1 MPPDLALL
9 STLTGSN
16 YLCLELIFM
25 VPKVFEPL
33 KFDCSL
39 QCLITKFFYLTVT
52 DSMYEVTLVREDM
65 DGNSFPVAAE
75 FQASEAPQPPA
86 PVNLH
91 LTMSTVD
98 SISVQ
103 WYQPHSDMEILQYT
117 IKYYELLRN
126 DIHGNSNIQTR

>member
-1 MPPDLALL
+1 MNTQHTFMLYRKSKRSILCLLTWHYYQPSLALQ
-9 STLTGSN
+9 
-16 YLCLELIFM
+16 
-25 VPKVFEPL
+25 
-33 KFDCSL
+33 FDCSL
-39 QCLITKFFYLTVT
+39 QCVITNFFYLTVT
-52 DSMYEVTLVREDM
+52 DSMYEVTLVREDL
-65 DGNSFPVAAE
+65 DGNSFPAAAE